1 VIARYRPSQRQLDSY
16 DWRGPPER
24 IESPSVSDHERH
36 LIAAIA
42 LQRLN
47 AARLEPDLTR
57 LRSHPM
63 EKSQ

>member
-1 VIARYRPSQRQLDSY
+1 VIARYRPSQRRLDSY

-24 IESPSVSDHERH
+24 IEFPSVSDHERH
-36 LIAAIA
+36 LITAIA
-42 LQRLN
+42 LQRLK
-47 AARLEPDLTR
+47 AARLELDRTR

>member
-1 VIARYRPSQRQLDSY
+1 VIDRYRPSQRRLDSY

-24 IESPSVSDHERH
+24 IEFLSVSDHERH
-36 LIAAIA
+36 LITAIA

-47 AARLEPDLTR
+47 AARVELDHTQ